1 MTLQHDT
8 TIDWIDPRDWLAWL
22 VRKGLWTRLAGVGR
36 DEHSTARAL
45 WAESWE
51 RYRVVQPHFQLF
63 DMDGKDLSRTA
74 AFLIHGDEGR
84 TLKRQAIMV
93 TALQSALGYGFDR
106 KRMGRGGGG
115 PRPLKVNYLGH
126 SFTHRFIIS
135 MMPKTVYESA
145 PESFHNAMENVAIS
159 LKSLLFDGYR
169 DPTTHELFRIAI
181 IAVKGDA
188 PYLAK
193 VGRLYRSFNTLV
205 KRGDER
211 TAPKGICHRCLAGTY
226 GYPAEQIDTV
236 SPKWLGTQG
245 VKIPWKKT
253 PAVIKHLAH
262 DVSDPST
269 FFQGDIW
276 HIVHLGFGRSWVASV
291 IQLVLEVVPAP
302 NLESKWQWLT
312 NDYKRFC
319 KQSHRQCH
327 ISSITPYLMSY
338 NDRTGCMGNW
348 SKGALTTNCLL
359 WLDDLIGKLPP
370 DACQRLPKCQRATV
384 WMNELWSCLF
394 RAEVFLTEEQCFY
407 VATRGVRFL
416 QTYSLMARDLFGD
429 NRPWVFPLYGKLHG
443 FHEQMLTILQQAR
456 LYKMSLNPIV
466 FCCQIDEDAIGK
478 ASRISR
484 RVNIRQVIHRSL
496 QRYLIAAHTAFT
508 KEGLLRWRKGA
519 ELMCLWFGQAHV
531 HAVNVAMCMW
541 THMYDHACTFLGNQ
555 TPAYL
560 VHNIGLWLIMLKP
573 GFFEKTCF
581 FLKP

>member
-1 MTLQHDT
+1 MVQDIGQEEAAKTGINKWASCKLENSERDTHQVIKKQGTTLDVPLSQMTLQNDM
-8 TIDWIDPRDWLAWL
+8 TIDWIDPRDWLTWL

-36 DEHSTARAL
+36 DEHATARAV
-45 WAESWE
+45 WTDFWE

-63 DMDGKDLSRTA
+63 DMEDIDLSRTA

-106 KRMGRGGGG
+106 KRMVRGGGG
-115 PRPLKVNYLGH
+115 PQPLKVNYLGH

-135 MMPKTVYESA
+135 MMPKTLYESET
-145 PESFHNAMENVAIS
+145 ESFHNAMENVAIS
-159 LKSLLFDGYR
+159 LKSLLLDGYC
-169 DPTTHELFRIAI
+169 DPTTNELFRIAI

-236 SPKWLGTQG
+236 SPKWLETQG
-245 VKIPWKKT
+245 VKLPWMKT

-262 DVSDPST
+262 DMSDPSN

-319 KQSHRQCH
+319 KQSRRQCH
-327 ISSITPYLMSY
+327 ISNITPYLMSY
-338 NDRTGCMGNW
+338 GDKTGCMGQW
-348 SKGALTTNCLL
+348 HKGALTT
-359 WLDDLIGKLPP
+359 I
-370 DACQRLPKCQRATV
+370 
-384 WMNELWSCLF
+384 
-394 RAEVFLTEEQCFY
+394 FY
-407 VATRGVRFL
+407 VVG
-416 QTYSLMARDLFGD
+416 
-429 NRPWVFPLYGKLHG
+429 
-443 FHEQMLTILQQAR
+443 
-456 LYKMSLNPIV
+456 
-466 FCCQIDEDAIGK
+466 
-478 ASRISR
+478 
-484 RVNIRQVIHRSL
+484 
-496 QRYLIAAHTAFT
+496 
-508 KEGLLRWRKGA
+508 
-519 ELMCLWFGQAHV
+519 
-531 HAVNVAMCMW
+531 
-541 THMYDHACTFLGNQ
+541 
-555 TPAYL
+555 
-560 VHNIGLWLIMLKP
+560 
-573 GFFEKTCF
+573 
-581 FLKP
+581 